1 MAARRAV
8 TEGVMYDDDSD
19 DMMAIDINQL
29 DDEDI
34 QNAMAMAY
42 AMQPQEDGDEE
53 YGDEDDD
60 TGDGYN

>member
-19 DMMAIDINQL
+19 DMMPIDINQL

-42 AMQPQEDGDEE
+42 AM
-53 YGDEDDD
+53 
-60 TGDGYN
+60 